1 MPSQKLP
8 FHIAIVGGGIG
19 GLCAALSIHHHCP
32 KDGSVVIDV
41 YEQAPEYKEIGAGLG
56 IGVNAAK
63 LLHRIGVGEDLNKI
77 SGHRNGIWIS
87 FRRYDTGSEI
97 VTVPVDDRQEIRQSP
112 VHRAEFLALLFDH
125 VKKRNAATLHINKKC
140 IELKD
145 QGNFVELCFADGTT
159 ATADLVVGCDGI
171 HSNIRSQFRSD
182 NPRYSGRMCY
192 RGLVPI
198 KDLESWWPFPSYSIS
213 WLGPDKHFLAF
224 PISRNT
230 ILNIVAFVYS
240 DDDRTKESWTAT
252 GHRSEV
258 QKEFESFDA
267 TVRKTI
273 SFMNENPSKWIL
285 NDRELLDQWVYGNGK
300 IVLMGD
306 AAHAMLP
313 HQGAGA
319 GQAIEDGYILGRAIA
334 DYLTTSSSSE
344 RETQPLEKWMQL
356 YQDVRLPR
364 AQKAQAT
371 ARQAGQVYEM
381 QTPEMKGK
389 AYEDCLPLV
398 RDSLKDQ
405 RRVRNFEDVHR
416 DANKYHQNQPQSQP
430 TVQTV
435 SPVPSTSQHEATRMA
450 PIQRPTRPSGWSSA
464 HNQQL
469 RPNILPTTPDIFL
482 SGKAGES
489 FTQLILNAMN
499 NPSVKLDSQSFSSPR
514 DYSVDV
520 RSSENL
526 FSPPANAREFLQVYF
541 DFHHELT
548 PIFHVPSIMA
558 EFEQILSTR
567 VSSANSHHVYI
578 LAILNMICAL
588 AAAHSRQRHGD
599 SDTTSRKYYNTAMQL
614 MQPNLLSDWKIEKVQ
629 ALLLGAR
636 YLQSSSYSDEC
647 WTVLG
652 VAIRIAYDLELHRP
666 PDPEQFDCI
675 EQEVRKRV
683 WYACFGLDKLLSM
696 IYGRPAA
703 TSTATFLTPL
713 PEDLDDDCIRPNRL
727 LFPSVQTTSS
737 MSFFLQVSK
746 LYRILESTT
755 VLGDQ
760 PALADLVRLDEEFE
774 SWQAEVPNRLR
785 IREAGLRR
793 NETALILALRANMV
807 CILIHRQSLVSG
819 LSALSSMPSST
830 AIPATKGWEGGRL
843 RTSMLQRSREICV
856 STAEETVR
864 LVAERHEQTKSAM
877 GPSWFNLYYLFTSI
891 LIIVSHV
898 VDPDFQDDRSAL
910 MHLDQAVNMIRQI
923 YLDY

>member
-63 LLHRIGVGEDLNKI
+63 LLHRIGLGEDLNKI

-125 VKKRNAATLHINKKC
+125 VKKRNAATLHVNKRC
-140 IELKD
+140 VELKD

-159 ATADLVVGCDGI
+159 TTADLVVGCDGI
-171 HSNIRSQFRSD
+171 HSVIRSQFRSD
-182 NPRYSGRMCY
+182 NPKYSGRMCY

-198 KDLESWWPFPSYSIS
+198 KDLESWWPFPSYSVS

-258 QKEFESFDA
+258 QKEFEDFDA

-334 DYLTTSSSSE
+334 DYLSAPPE
-344 RETQPLEKWMQL
+344 RETQTLDKWMQL

-398 RDSLKDQ
+398 RDSLKDRMQ
-405 RRVRNFEDVHR
+405 WIWAGDI
-416 DANKYHQNQPQSQP
+416 
-430 TVQTV
+430 
-435 SPVPSTSQHEATRMA
+435 EAEYEA
-450 PIQRPTRPSGWSSA
+450 KK
-464 HNQQL
+464 L
-469 RPNILPTTPDIFL
+469 RLMDQEA
-482 SGKAGES
+482 S
-489 FTQLILNAMN
+489 
-499 NPSVKLDSQSFSSPR
+499 SSPR
-514 DYSVDV
+514 IEPVDAKFSA
-520 RSSENL
+520 RSGGG
-526 FSPPANAREFLQVYF
+526 F
-541 DFHHELT
+541 
-548 PIFHVPSIMA
+548 
-558 EFEQILSTR
+558 
-567 VSSANSHHVYI
+567 
-578 LAILNMICAL
+578 
-588 AAAHSRQRHGD
+588 G
-599 SDTTSRKYYNTAMQL
+599 
-614 MQPNLLSDWKIEKVQ
+614 Q
-629 ALLLGAR
+629 A
-636 YLQSSSYSDEC
+636 
-647 WTVLG
+647 
-652 VAIRIAYDLELHRP
+652 
-666 PDPEQFDCI
+666 
-675 EQEVRKRV
+675 
-683 WYACFGLDKLLSM
+683 
-696 IYGRPAA
+696 
-703 TSTATFLTPL
+703 
-713 PEDLDDDCIRPNRL
+713 
-727 LFPSVQTTSS
+727 
-737 MSFFLQVSK
+737 
-746 LYRILESTT
+746 
-755 VLGDQ
+755 
-760 PALADLVRLDEEFE
+760 
-774 SWQAEVPNRLR
+774 
-785 IREAGLRR
+785 
-793 NETALILALRANMV
+793 
-807 CILIHRQSLVSG
+807 
-819 LSALSSMPSST
+819 
-830 AIPATKGWEGGRL
+830 
-843 RTSMLQRSREICV
+843 
-856 STAEETVR
+856 
-864 LVAERHEQTKSAM
+864 
-877 GPSWFNLYYLFTSI
+877 
-891 LIIVSHV
+891 
-898 VDPDFQDDRSAL
+898 
-910 MHLDQAVNMIRQI
+910 
-923 YLDY
+923 